1 MPLTTARLTA
11 IAGIS
16 RDALNKIMAPERGG
30 LRTPVSYTI
39 PGAARIFSR
48 ETGLEVAFIAALGRV
63 GMAAAEARKIS
74 YTWVGKALQ
83 GELADYWAWNPG
95 QGDSEGAQLEFA
107 QAIPHADLAFMLADS
122 GPDDP
127 GRPAA
132 AVVLIDRGEIVRRV
146 DEAL

>member
-11 IAGIS
+11 IAGVS

-30 LRTPVSYTI
+30 LRTPVPYTI
-39 PGAARIFSR
+39 PGAARVFTR
-48 ETGLEVAFIAALGRV
+48 ETGLEVAFIVALVRV
-63 GMAAAEARKIS
+63 GMAAAEARKLS
-74 YTWVGKALQ
+74 YTWVGKALA

-95 QGDSEGAQLEFA
+95 RGPAEGAQLEFA

-132 AVVLIDRGEIVRRV
+132 SLVLVDRGEIVRRI

>member
-11 IAGIS
+11 LAGIS

-30 LRTPVSYTI
+30 LRTEIPYTI

-63 GMAAAEARKIS
+63 GMAATEARRLS
-74 YTWVGKALQ
+74 YTWVEKALAGQ
-83 GELADYWAWNPG
+83 LSDYWAWNPG
-95 QGDSEGAQLEFA
+95 RGAAGQIEFD
-107 QAIPHADLAFMLADS
+107 QVIPHPDLAFMLGDS
-122 GPDDP
+122 GPDEP

-132 AVVLIDRGEIVRRV
+132 AVVVIDRGEIVRRI